1 MPCNSL
7 RQGMFTTT
15 CSVSEKKKGNRVFL
29 FTWPIAWVSI
39 TLSGYLTIP
48 ASEAKVWV
56 YRIKQSKFCVSFPY
70 RSEMT
75 QHDTSTEI
83 FWPCSQLSTRFT
95 IVWPRELYDKICQT
109 LLTWLPLSSGFGS
122 GKWSP
127 RRVPRETREVSV
139 AFEVFRDRCAEGD
152 SSMHLLARSRD
163 LWLSEISALN
173 AIKFL
178 SRLSQ
183 GLQRRCGNDSLLW
196 KELP

>member
-1 MPCNSL
+1 MLKEQRSFLCWGRVESSRTTNWTLWGKHFAFLSRCL
-7 RQGMFTTT
+7 QRQ
-15 CSVSEKKKGNRVFL
+15 
-29 FTWPIAWVSI
+29 
-39 TLSGYLTIP
+39 
-48 ASEAKVWV
+48 KVWV

-95 IVWPRELYDKICQT
+95 IVWPQELYDKICQT
-109 LLTWLPLSSGFGS
+109 LHTWLPLSSGFGS